1 MLKLC
6 CCIVVRVTKLSIR
19 GGEGREKKLR
29 VKNIRRNPKREN
41 GVSCLSIPELA
52 DKAEGICTFA
62 FLSMVSD

>member
-1 MLKLC
+1 
-6 CCIVVRVTKLSIR
+6 
-19 GGEGREKKLR
+19 